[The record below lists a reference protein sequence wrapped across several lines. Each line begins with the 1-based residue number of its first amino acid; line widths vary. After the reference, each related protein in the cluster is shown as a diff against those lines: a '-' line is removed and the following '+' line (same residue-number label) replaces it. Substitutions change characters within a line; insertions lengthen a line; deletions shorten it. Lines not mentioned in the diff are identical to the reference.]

1 MLKWLLVGWM
11 CTGAGEQQVC
21 LRMAS
26 EVVHESFDQCDQ
38 YYGVIAEE
46 LRDPGIFYRLIV
58 CRHILWRIIFRPQSL
73 LQTLFADLFQLV

>member
-38 YYGVIAEE
+38 YYGVVAEE
-46 LRDPGIFYRLIV
+46 LRDPDIYLQFDCVQAY
-58 CRHILWRIIFRPQSL
+58 IIEDNL
-73 LQTLFADLFQLV
+73 

>member
-46 LRDPGIFYRLIV
+46 LSDPGIFLSFDCVQAYIV
-58 CRHILWRIIFRPQSL
+58 EDNL
-73 LQTLFADLFQLV
+73 

>member
-26 EVVHESFDQCDQ
+26 EVVHASYDQCNQ

-46 LRDPGIFYRLIV
+46 LRDPGISLQFDCVQVY
-58 CRHILWRIIFRPQSL
+58 IIEDNL
-73 LQTLFADLFQLV
+73 

>member
-11 CTGAGEQQVC
+11 CTGVGQEKVC

-26 EVVHESFDQCDQ
+26 EVIHENFDQCDQ

-46 LRDPGIFYRLIV
+46 LRAPNITLQFDCVQAYIV
-58 CRHILWRIIFRPQSL
+58 EDNL
-73 LQTLFADLFQLV
+73 

>member
-11 CTGAGEQQVC
+11 CTGVGQEKVC

-26 EVVHESFDQCDQ
+26 EVIHDNFEQCDQ

-46 LRDPGIFYRLIV
+46 LRAPNITLQFDCVQAYIV
-58 CRHILWRIIFRPQSL
+58 EDNL
-73 LQTLFADLFQLV
+73 

>member
-11 CTGAGEQQVC
+11 CTGVGQEKVC

-26 EVVHESFDQCDQ
+26 EVIHENFDQCDQ

-46 LRDPGIFYRLIV
+46 LRAPNITQQFDCVQAYIV
-58 CRHILWRIIFRPQSL
+58 EDNL
-73 LQTLFADLFQLV
+73 